1 MRVVAHRAFV
11 GTLASMAIL
20 FATSTTGVV
29 SASVT
34 PAPRQ
39 TYGQTASPTPVHM
52 RDAHASSRHSTRS
65 APFLAPDRTIPATAP
80 RRAATVPTRASGT
93 PAAGFPVMDLH
104 RQETLY
110 PTDQASQPPD
120 TQLAAGPASLAEA
133 DNDTLSV
140 WSKTGAF
147 VASADLNTFFSV
159 PPTYDF
165 SDPRVLY
172 DLESARWF
180 LTGMAFDKLHNSQNY
195 IAVSETSDPTG
206 TWDKYLLTTGAA
218 LVRDQPM
225 TGVDTDKVV
234 ISWNDFSGSPPNTPT
249 FSGQETYVLQKSD
262 LLAGH
267 GAQVAVFGP
276 DTTRFRVV
284 PALTLTS
291 GTATEWLT
299 YNEATCPSG
308 CGPGITALGVV
319 AITGT
324 PQAANVVWTE
334 SDPTFAATSKPPGP
348 RQPSGITVT
357 DKLDDRFI
365 SAVWQNGS
373 LWLSGNDACM
383 PAGDSSTRSC
393 LRLVEVATELTPSI
407 VHDFDVGSNGI
418 DLYFPAV
425 MVDPGGDL
433 FVAYTKSSPGIYPT
447 AAAAISGAA
456 SPASFMT
463 ELILAAGQ
471 TSYLFAPNNR
481 WGDYSAAAPDPTD
494 PSRIWVTAEYQA
506 SAADP
511 ADWGTATAELTLP
524 IRNSVTQASGS
535 TPPSRGPVNQVP
547 TASPPPR

>member
-1 MRVVAHRAFV
+1 ML
-11 GTLASMAIL
+11 LAISA
-20 FATSTTGVV
+20 TGVA
-29 SASVT
+29 SA
-34 PAPRQ
+34 APTAAPHA
-39 TYGQTASPTPVHM
+39 TYRHTAAPTVVRM
-52 RDAHASSRHSTRS
+52 RDTHGSSRHKTQ
-65 APFLAPDRTIPATAP
+65 AVPFLAPSRSSPASAP
-80 RRAATVPTRASGT
+80 RRQGVVPTTQMSGIRVT
-93 PAAGFPVMDLH
+93 GFPVMDLH

-147 VASADLNTFFSV
+147 LASADLNTFFSV

-165 SDPRVLY
+165 SDPRLLY
-172 DLESARWF
+172 DRESPRWF

-299 YNEATCPSG
+299 YNEATCPS
-308 CGPGITALGVV
+308 
-319 AITGT
+319 
-324 PQAANVVWTE
+324 
-334 SDPTFAATSKPPGP
+334 
-348 RQPSGITVT
+348 
-357 DKLDDRFI
+357 
-365 SAVWQNGS
+365 
-373 LWLSGNDACM
+373 
-383 PAGDSSTRSC
+383 
-393 LRLVEVATELTPSI
+393 
-407 VHDFDVGSNGI
+407 
-418 DLYFPAV
+418 
-425 MVDPGGDL
+425 
-433 FVAYTKSSPGIYPT
+433 
-447 AAAAISGAA
+447 
-456 SPASFMT
+456 
-463 ELILAAGQ
+463 
-471 TSYLFAPNNR
+471 
-481 WGDYSAAAPDPTD
+481 
-494 PSRIWVTAEYQA
+494 
-506 SAADP
+506 
-511 ADWGTATAELTLP
+511 
-524 IRNSVTQASGS
+524 
-535 TPPSRGPVNQVP
+535 
-547 TASPPPR
+547 